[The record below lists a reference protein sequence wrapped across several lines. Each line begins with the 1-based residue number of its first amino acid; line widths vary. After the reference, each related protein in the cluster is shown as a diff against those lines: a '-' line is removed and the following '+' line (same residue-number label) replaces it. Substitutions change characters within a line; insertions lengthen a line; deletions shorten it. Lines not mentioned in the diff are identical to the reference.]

1 LGYWRQLL
9 DAMLDDPQAGIA
21 DLAMLTPAQLA
32 EAVEEGND
40 TGIAFEPVANVHHL
54 FEPQA
59 RRTPDAL
66 ALVHDAR
73 RLSYA
78 ELDAQANRLARQLRA
93 CGVGPDERVAIYVE
107 RGVEVVLGLLAV
119 LKAGGA
125 YVPLDPTYP
134 ADRLAYTL
142 GDSEPRVLLTMSG
155 MENPAHE
162 VLGELPPSL
171 AVIDLHD
178 DAAWR
183 ALPTHAPERSEV
195 GRSEEHTS

>member
-1 LGYWRQLL
+1 
-9 DAMLDDPQAGIA
+9 
-21 DLAMLTPAQLA
+21 
-32 EAVEEGND
+32 
-40 TGIAFEPVANVHHL
+40 
-54 FEPQA
+54 
-59 RRTPDAL
+59 
-66 ALVHDAR
+66 
-73 RLSYA
+73 
-78 ELDAQANRLARQLRA
+78 NRLARHLRT

-142 GDSEPRVLLTMSG
+142 ADSEPRVLLTMSG

-171 AVIDLHD
+171 AVIDLRD
-178 DAAWR
+178 DGAWR
-183 ALPTHAPERSEV
+183 ALPAHAPDAGDGEV
-195 GRSEEHTS
+195 GPDNLAYVLYTSGSTGKPKGVAMTHGPLVNLVQWQVREPGNDVPLRTLQFAALGFDVAFQETFATLATGGE

>member
-1 LGYWRQLL
+1 NALLDGAGAERWLGYWEQLL
-9 DAMLDDPQAGIA
+9 DAMLDAPQARIA
-21 DLAMLTPAQLA
+21 ALEMLTPPQLA
-32 EAVEEGND
+32 EAVEAGND
-40 TGIAFEPVANVHHL
+40 TTVAFEPVANVHRL
-54 FEPQA
+54 FEIQA
-59 RRTPDAL
+59 ARTPDAL
-66 ALVHDAR
+66 ALVQGGR

-78 ELDAQANRLARQLRA
+78 ELDAQANRLARHLRT

-142 GDSEPRVLLTMSG
+142 GDSEPPVLLTMSG

-162 VLGELPPSL
+162 VL
-171 AVIDLHD
+171 
-178 DAAWR
+178 
-183 ALPTHAPERSEV
+183 
-195 GRSEEHTS
+195 